1 MQLTPGECE
10 TAASFYPGASAGTVR
25 RSVKRMA
32 ACTRFLVM
40 PRGPRRT
47 IVERSL
53 KLTAPNAAGLVMQVR
68 PDHSSKERNED
79 LLRLFEMSLERYLV
93 LLDQIQAHLRCKT
106 PLGSDFSL
114 TFD

>member
-1 MQLTPGECE
+1 
-10 TAASFYPGASAGTVR
+10 
-25 RSVKRMA
+25 
-32 ACTRFLVM
+32 
-40 PRGPRRT
+40 
-47 IVERSL
+47 
-53 KLTAPNAAGLVMQVR
+53 MQVR
-68 PDHSSKERNED
+68 PDHSSKERNEA